1 MNTKIFL
8 FFILAIAFLM
18 FYQQNPIYTIII
30 VIVFLI
36 AYIMLKV
43 RKKSPNKSILTYF
56 SGKNN
61 QENDKMDDYITFMM
75 LQQLVNPSSQS
86 NKYEMDSSE
95 IKTKSKYQ
103 DDIEKTKQEVLN
115 LLQN

>member
-1 MNTKIFL
+1 
-8 FFILAIAFLM
+8 
-18 FYQQNPIYTIII
+18 
-30 VIVFLI
+30 
-36 AYIMLKV
+36 
-43 RKKSPNKSILTYF
+43 
-56 SGKNN
+56 
-61 QENDKMDDYITFMM
+61 MDDYITFMM